1 MPDKRNVI
9 HAEIV
14 KRKSKVGRPSLG
26 EVDPE
31 KETAVLK
38 LIESG
43 IAINDIA
50 NACGV
55 DRVTVHR
62 LRDRAET
69 EGRISSLRPKW
80 GRVSLLAVDRLITA
94 IESGEIP
101 SSQMGWIAGMAMD
114 KALAL
119 KAPEPKSKRQIKLT
133 PAQLGEAIAAAV
145 GAKV

>member
-1 MPDKRNVI
+1 M
-9 HAEIV
+9 
-14 KRKSKVGRPSLG
+14 
-26 EVDPE
+26 DPE

-62 LRDRAET
+62 LRDRAEA

-94 IESGEIP
+94 IESGGIP
-101 SSQMGWIAGMAMD
+101 SSQMGWVAGMAID

-133 PAQLGEAIAAAV
+133 PAQLGEVIAAAV